1 MEIDFEDILVD
12 HLNHVNN
19 CLNDVVGYNTQ
30 VNFEKVIE
38 AKTIVQ
44 QILQLIYLKN
54 KTNKDENGGSHGVDH
69 NIK

>member
-19 CLNDVVGYNTQ
+19 CLDSVVYHSQ
-30 VNFEKVIE
+30 INFEKVIE

-44 QILQLIYLKN
+44 QVLQLIYLKN
-54 KTNKDENGGSHGVDH
+54 RTNKDKDGCHGI
-69 NIK
+69 NPNTK

>member
-19 CLNDVVGYNTQ
+19 CLDSVVYHSQ
-30 VNFEKVIE
+30 INFEKVIE

-44 QILQLIYLKN
+44 QVLQLIYLKN
-54 KTNKDENGGSHGVDH
+54 RTNKDKDGGCHGI
-69 NIK
+69 NPNTK